1 MGTITGYQNSSG
13 LGETVFLLPSFLENR
28 PALGELNIL
37 SLPQFIFV
45 LVIMIWEVEIVDSLK
60 IAFPGSPFKN
70 SGENSGHAISS
81 YAGI

>member
-1 MGTITGYQNSSG
+1 
-13 LGETVFLLPSFLENR
+13 
-28 PALGELNIL
+28 
-37 SLPQFIFV
+37 
-45 LVIMIWEVEIVDSLK
+45 MIWEVEIVDSLK